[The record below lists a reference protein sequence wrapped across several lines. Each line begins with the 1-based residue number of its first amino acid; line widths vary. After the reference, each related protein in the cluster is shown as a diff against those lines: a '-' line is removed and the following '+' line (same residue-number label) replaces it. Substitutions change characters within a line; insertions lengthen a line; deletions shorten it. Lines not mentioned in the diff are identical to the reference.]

1 MTMHLTLDTP
11 PDETIVGALAAYRCM
26 AEAAADA
33 VELGLLDHA
42 AELDGMVVAMRP
54 ALMHRL
60 RWAVAE
66 FAAAGVGVEA

>member
-1 MTMHLTLDTP
+1 MHLTLDTP
-11 PDETIVGALAAYRCM
+11 PDETIVGALAAYRSVV
-26 AEAAADA
+26 EAAADA

-42 AELDGMVVAMRP
+42 DELDGMALAMRG

-66 FAAAGVGVEA
+66 FAASGAGAEA

>member
-1 MTMHLTLDTP
+1 VHLTLDTP
-11 PDETIVGALAAYRCM
+11 PDETIVGALAAYRSVV
-26 AEAAADA
+26 EAAADA

-42 AELDGMVVAMRP
+42 AELDGMALAMRG

-66 FAAAGVGVEA
+66 FAASGAGAEA

>member
-1 MTMHLTLDTP
+1 MHLTLETP
-11 PDETIVGALAAYRCM
+11 PDETIVGALAAYRSVV
-26 AEAAADA
+26 EAAADA

-42 AELDGMVVAMRP
+42 DELDGMALAMRG

-66 FAAAGVGVEA
+66 FAASGAGAEA

>member
-1 MTMHLTLDTP
+1 MHLTLETP
-11 PDETIVGALAAYRCM
+11 PDETIVGALAAYRSVV
-26 AEAAADA
+26 EAAADA

-42 AELDGMVVAMRP
+42 AELDGMALAMRG

-66 FAAAGVGVEA
+66 FAASGAGAEA

>member
-1 MTMHLTLDTP
+1 VHLTLETP
-11 PDETIVGALAAYRCM
+11 PDETIVGALAAYRSVV
-26 AEAAADA
+26 EAAADA

-42 AELDGMVVAMRP
+42 AELDGMAVAMRG

-66 FAAAGVGVEA
+66 FAASGAGAEA

>member
-1 MTMHLTLDTP
+1 MHLTLDTP
-11 PDETIVGALAAYRCM
+11 PDETIVGALAAYRSVV
-26 AEAAADA
+26 EAAADA

-42 AELDGMVVAMRP
+42 EELDGMALAMRG

-66 FAAAGVGVEA
+66 FAASGAGAEA

>member
-1 MTMHLTLDTP
+1 MHLTLDTP
-11 PDETIVGALAAYRCM
+11 PDETIVGALAAYRSVI
-26 AEAAADA
+26 EAAADA

-42 AELDGMVVAMRP
+42 AELDGMALAMRG

-66 FAAAGVGVEA
+66 FAASGAGAEA